1 MREKVV
7 TVALN
12 PSIDKTV
19 TVKEFVPYG
28 LNRVEHSQVDPGGKG
43 INVARVLHSFGVKS
57 TAAGFLAGHT
67 GKLLQNFLAQDGIDS
82 DFMEIPGETRIN
94 IKIFDR
100 KAKKITEV
108 NESGC
113 VVSSEELPKFQE
125 RFRELCGEA
134 RITIMTGSLPPGVP
148 DNVYAQFIETAKAA
162 GAQTILD
169 ADGEALKKGI
179 ASRPFA
185 IKPNIH
191 ELEALA
197 GRPLA
202 TQQDVLAFGRE
213 LIHEGIGLVIVS
225 MGADGAIVL
234 NEKEAYKTDPWK
246 IQVKSA
252 TGSGDSMVA
261 ALAAELMRGAS
272 LSDIARAAT
281 AAGTV
286 TASKPG
292 TQLCTEDE
300 VRKALPLVTLHPLEL

>member
-1 MREKVV
+1 MKDKVV
-7 TVALN
+7 TVTLN

-19 TVKEFVPYG
+19 TVKELVPYG
-28 LNRVEHSQVDPGGKG
+28 LNRVEHSQIDPGGKG
-43 INVARVLHSFGVKS
+43 INVARVLHSFGVDS
-57 TAAGFLAGHT
+57 IAAGFIAGHT
-67 GKLLQNFLAQDGIDS
+67 GKLLQNFLTQDGIDS
-82 DFMEIPGETRIN
+82 DFMEIPGETRTN

-100 KAKKITEV
+100 KARKITEV

-113 VVSSEELPKFQE
+113 VVSAEDLSKFQE
-125 RFRELCGEA
+125 KFRELCGEA
-134 RITIMTGSLPPGVP
+134 KMVVLTGSLPPGVP
-148 DNVYAQFIETAKAA
+148 DDVYAQFIETAKAA
-162 GAQTILD
+162 GVQTILD

-185 IKPNIH
+185 IKPNNH

-202 TQQDVLAFGRE
+202 TPHDVLAVGRE
-213 LIHEGIGLVIVS
+213 LIHKGIGLVIVS
-225 MGADGAIVL
+225 MGADGAVVL
-234 NEKEAYKTDPWK
+234 NENEAYKTDSWK

-261 ALAAELMRGAS
+261 ALAAALIRGAS
-272 LSDIARAAT
+272 LSDIARATT

>member
-43 INVARVLHSFGVKS
+43 INVARVLKSFGVHA

-82 DFMEIPGETRIN
+82 DFMEVQGETRIN

-100 KAKKITEV
+100 KVKRITEV

-113 VVSSEELPKFQE
+113 VVSAEELSKFQE

-134 RITIMTGSLPPGVP
+134 RIAIMTGSLPPGIP
-148 DNVYAQFIETAKAA
+148 DDVYAQFIETAKTA

-179 ASRPFA
+179 ASQPFA

-202 TQQDVLAFGRE
+202 TQQDVLAFGRK
-213 LIHEGIGLVIVS
+213 LVQDGIGLVIVS

-234 NEKEAYKTDPWK
+234 NEDEAYKTDPWK

-261 ALAAELMRGAS
+261 ALAAALMRGAS